1 VSHLITKLAQKS
13 GDFIIIIKESSSIF
27 DVNVE
32 RLVGTSG
39 KSHAAAIILIIASG
53 MYRSFHERSAVS
65 RKGELL
71 LGSRVGWQ
79 LNFEVGGV
87 LAGDERDVVAR
98 YLQRLLP
105 RHFSGAQVTQAP
117 WEDRKRV
124 GSSLPYGSSIMP
136 TL

>member
-1 VSHLITKLAQKS
+1 MSHLITKLAQKS

-98 YLQRLLP
+98 
-105 RHFSGAQVTQAP
+105 
-117 WEDRKRV
+117 
-124 GSSLPYGSSIMP
+124 
-136 TL
+136 